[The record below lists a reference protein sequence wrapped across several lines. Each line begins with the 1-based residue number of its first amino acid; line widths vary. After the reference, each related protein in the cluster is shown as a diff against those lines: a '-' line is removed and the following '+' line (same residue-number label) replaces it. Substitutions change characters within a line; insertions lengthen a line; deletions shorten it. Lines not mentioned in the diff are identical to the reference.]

1 MKILVMALIVVSWTL
16 SGVSVQSAEQSDTE
30 NTLQKIKILD
40 RPLIPTGYGVT
51 KLLKKD
57 YYLGRLA
64 IDEAAIYRTPE
75 DLVYIDAARSM
86 EFKFVSERKIS
97 GRTFAR
103 QLAEGMKINNDPKAL
118 RESMPKI
125 KLFISLFKRN
135 INKGDVIR
143 VDYHENFG
151 TRLYQNKR
159 LLGEIPLSLDFYRCV
174 LNIWLGERP
183 PSAKF
188 KSGLLGQNGDEYAIE
203 LQTRYESI

>member
-1 MKILVMALIVVSWTL
+1 MKIILTVLMLVSCFF
-16 SGVSVQSAEQSDTE
+16 SGISVQGAESLKEQIIPK
-30 NTLQKIKILD
+30 KITILD

-51 KLLKKD
+51 KMQKKE

-64 IDEAAIYRTPE
+64 IDASAIYRTPE

-103 QLAEGMKINNDPKAL
+103 QLAEGMKINNDSKAL
-118 RESMPKI
+118 GDSMAQI
-125 KLFISLFKRN
+125 KQFIGLFKRK
-135 INKGDVIR
+135 IKKGDVVR
-143 VDYHENFG
+143 VDYHEDFG
-151 TRLYQNKR
+151 TRIYQNNR
-159 LLGEIPLSLDFYRCV
+159 LLGEIPASLDFYRCV

-188 KSGLLGQNGDEYAIE
+188 KSGVLGQNGDEYAIE
-203 LQTRYESI
+203 LQTRYEAI

>member
-1 MKILVMALIVVSWTL
+1 MKILLTVLMLVSYL
-16 SGVSVQSAEQSDTE
+16 FSGISVQGAESSTSRI
-30 NTLQKIKILD
+30 TPKKITILD
-40 RPLIPTGYGVT
+40 RPLIPTGYGIT
-51 KLLKKD
+51 KLLEKD

-75 DLVYIDAARSM
+75 DLIYIDAARSM

-103 QLAEGMKINNDPKAL
+103 QLAEGIKINNDPKAL
-118 RESMPKI
+118 RESMAQI
-125 KLFISLFKRN
+125 KRFIAFFKRN
-135 INKGDVIR
+135 IKKGDVIR
-143 VDYHENFG
+143 IDYHGNFG
-151 TRLYQNKR
+151 TRVYQNKR
-159 LLGEIPLSLDFYRCV
+159 LLGEISASLYFYRCV

-203 LQTRYESI
+203 LQTRYEAI

>member
-1 MKILVMALIVVSWTL
+1 VKILFTVLMLVSWVF
-16 SGVSVQSAEQSDTE
+16 SGISVQSAEPSNAQSAPKQIT
-30 NTLQKIKILD
+30 ILD

-75 DLVYIDAARSM
+75 DLIYIDAARSM

-103 QLAEGMKINNDPKAL
+103 QLAEGMKINNEAKNL
-118 RESMPKI
+118 GESMPQI
-125 KLFISLFKRN
+125 KQFIGLFKRN
-135 INKGDVIR
+135 IKKGDVIR
-143 VDYHENFG
+143 IDYHGNFG
-151 TRLYQNKR
+151 TRVYQNKR
-159 LLGEIPLSLDFYRCV
+159 LLGEIPASLDFYRLV

-188 KSGLLGQNGDEYAIE
+188 KSGVLGQNGDEYAIE
-203 LQTRYESI
+203 LQLRYESI